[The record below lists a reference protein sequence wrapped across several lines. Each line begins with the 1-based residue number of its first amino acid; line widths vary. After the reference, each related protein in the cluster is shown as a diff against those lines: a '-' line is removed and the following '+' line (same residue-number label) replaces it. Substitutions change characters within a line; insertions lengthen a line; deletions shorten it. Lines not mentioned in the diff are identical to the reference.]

1 MDGFSIV
8 MLIIGFVEGCF
19 LKLFTGKSTS
29 NHHCLGENVFYFL
42 QVSNMHI
49 QEMLQGVKRG
59 KCGNMLKLLGGFDE
73 ESFIYHIFY
82 LIGQDEVSCFTYL

>member
-29 NHHCLGENVFYFL
+29 NHHCLGENVFLLFA
-42 QVSNMHI
+42 SIEHAHPRNASGC
-49 QEMLQGVKRG
+49 EEG
-59 KCGNMLKLLGGFDE
+59 KVWQYVEIARWL
-73 ESFIYHIFY
+73 
-82 LIGQDEVSCFTYL
+82 